1 MLFCELNTKLTVNI
15 GDFVG
20 CLHKLQSF
28 RNSMCPLVMSA
39 GTNRYGGTSIIRF
52 MESELDGPDTYILF
66 DVLMCSIV
74 EHFYELCRIL
84 RGPQGYPK

>member
-1 MLFCELNTKLTVNI
+1 MGILLPINRRFMLFCELNTKLTVNI

-39 GTNRYGGTSIIRF
+39 GTNRYSGTSIIRF
-52 MESELDGPDTYILF
+52 HGE
-66 DVLMCSIV
+66 
-74 EHFYELCRIL
+74 
-84 RGPQGYPK
+84 

>member
-15 GDFVG
+15 GDFAG

-52 MESELDGPDTYILF
+52 HGE
-66 DVLMCSIV
+66 
-74 EHFYELCRIL
+74 
-84 RGPQGYPK
+84 